1 LFDLE
6 ISNYQALNEMIEKNK
21 VYDMIYDIYKKHREN
36 VKEWSMTPWSKL
48 DTLILQ
54 NGADTHE
61 KMVLRL

>member
-1 LFDLE
+1 
-6 ISNYQALNEMIEKNK
+6 MIEKNK